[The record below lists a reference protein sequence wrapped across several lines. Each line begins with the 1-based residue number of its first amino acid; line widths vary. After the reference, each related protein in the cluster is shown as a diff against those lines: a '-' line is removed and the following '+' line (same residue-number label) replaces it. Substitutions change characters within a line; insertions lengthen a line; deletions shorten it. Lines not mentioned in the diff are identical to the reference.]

1 MRDNPSLEP
10 PSRFG
15 KGVPMTNIKKILVA
29 VDFGRNSGRLLQ
41 EASYFA
47 KKCDATIVL
56 VFVLE
61 NFIEGREFYFPY
73 ILLLEKEEEEL
84 KRMPIPELESLMR
97 QRAEEEMESLVKK
110 NMDPGIACKTI
121 LLSGEAAEEITK
133 YAEQEAIDLILMG
146 THGYKGFNEFILGSV
161 AHKVLR
167 NAPCLVVT
175 DNNRIPS

>member
-1 MRDNPSLEP
+1 MVD
-10 PSRFG
+10 
-15 KGVPMTNIKKILVA
+15 IKKILVA
-29 VDFGRNSGRLLQ
+29 VDFSGNSDKLLQ
-41 EASYFA
+41 EAIYFA
-47 KKCDATIVL
+47 KKCDATIVI

-61 NFIEGREFYFPY
+61 NFIKGREFYFPY
-73 ILLLEKEEEEL
+73 ILLPEKDEEEL

-110 NMDPGIACKTI
+110 NMEPAITCKTT
-121 LLSGEAAEEITK
+121 LLIGEVAEEIAK

-146 THGYKGFNEFILGSV
+146 THGYKGFNELILGSE

-167 NAPCLVVT
+167 NAPCLVMT